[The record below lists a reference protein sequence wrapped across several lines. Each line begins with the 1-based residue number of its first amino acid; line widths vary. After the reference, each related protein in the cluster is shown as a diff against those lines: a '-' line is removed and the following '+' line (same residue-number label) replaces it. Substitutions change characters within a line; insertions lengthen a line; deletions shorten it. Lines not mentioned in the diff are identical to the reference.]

1 MALWKNKGEG
11 EGLERSVEPSRVI
24 SSQPIA
30 TASATQ
36 TERRHPGGYE
46 MANIGKSISIK
57 GDVIGD
63 EDTILEGRV
72 EGRVSLRNFHLTIG
86 PNGDIQGEVSA
97 KMVTVVGKIAG
108 NVIASERI
116 EVRETGR
123 IQGDLIAPRL
133 TVAEGAVI
141 NGAITMKDGAAIEKQ
156 QAKVSEKIE
165 QKKFEPA
172 PPPLSVSASKSA

>member
-11 EGLERSVEPSRVI
+11 DGLERSVEPSRVI
-24 SSQPIA
+24 SAQP
-30 TASATQ
+30 TTTSATQ
-36 TERRHPGGYE
+36 AERRHTGGYE

-141 NGAITMKDGAAIEKQ
+141 NGAITMKDGAAIEKS
-156 QAKVSEKIE
+156 QARAAEKIE

>member
-11 EGLERSVEPSRVI
+11 EGLERSVEPSRVV
-24 SSQPIA
+24 SAPPIA
-30 TASATQ
+30 SPTAQ
-36 TERRHPGGYE
+36 PERRHPGGYE

-57 GDVIGD
+57 GDVVGD

-97 KMVTVVGKIAG
+97 KQVTVVGKIAG

-141 NGAITMKDGAAIEKQ
+141 NGAITMKEASALEKLRP
-156 QAKVSEKIE
+156 AEKKIE
-165 QKKFEPA
+165 AAPA
-172 PPPLSVSASKSA
+172 PTPLVGHKAS

>member
-1 MALWKNKGEG
+1 MALWKNKGES
-11 EGLERSVEPSRVI
+11 EGPERSAEPSRVI
-24 SSQPIA
+24 STPPMPSPVAQP
-30 TASATQ
+30 
-36 TERRHPGGYE
+36 ERRHPQGGFE

-57 GDVIGD
+57 GDVVGD

-97 KMVTVVGKIAG
+97 KQVTVVGKIAG

-123 IQGDLIAPRL
+123 IQGDLVAPRL

-141 NGAITMKDGAAIEKQ
+141 NGAITMKEASAMEKLRP
-156 QAKVSEKIE
+156 AEKKLE
-165 QKKFEPA
+165 SAPA
-172 PPPLSVSASKSA
+172 PLVGQKAS

>member
-11 EGLERSVEPSRVI
+11 EGLERSVEPSRVVG
-24 SSQPIA
+24 QPP
-30 TASATQ
+30 TPTSAPQ
-36 TERRHPGGYE
+36 AERRHMGGIE

-57 GDVIGD
+57 GDVVGD

-97 KMVTVVGKIAG
+97 KQVTVVGKIAG

-141 NGAITMKDGAAIEKQ
+141 NGAITMKEANALEKLRP
-156 QAKVSEKIE
+156 AE
-165 QKKFEPA
+165 KKFEPA
-172 PPPLSVSASKSA
+172 PAPSLAAQKAS

>member
-11 EGLERSVEPSRVI
+11 EGQERTVEPSRVI
-24 SSQPIA
+24 SAQPIPS
-30 TASATQ
+30 TPIPQ
-36 TERRHPGGYE
+36 ERRHPGGIE

-57 GDVIGD
+57 GDVVGD

-97 KMVTVVGKIAG
+97 KQVTVVGKIAG

-141 NGAITMKDGAAIEKQ
+141 NGAITMKEASAMEKLRP
-156 QAKVSEKIE
+156 AEKKLE
-165 QKKFEPA
+165 SAPSPLVGQK
-172 PPPLSVSASKSA
+172 AS

>member
-11 EGLERSVEPSRVI
+11 EVERSVEPSRMI
-24 SSQPIA
+24 STPPVTTSVAQ
-30 TASATQ
+30 S
-36 TERRHPGGYE
+36 ERRHSGGYE

-57 GDVIGD
+57 GDVVGD

-97 KMVTVVGKIAG
+97 KQVTVVGKIVG
-108 NVIASERI
+108 NVIATERI

-133 TVAEGAVI
+133 TVAEGALI
-141 NGAITMKDGAAIEKQ
+141 NGAITMKEGSALEKLRP
-156 QAKVSEKIE
+156 AEKKIE
-165 QKKFEPA
+165 AAPTPSPILGQK
-172 PPPLSVSASKSA
+172 AS

>member
-1 MALWKNKGEG
+1 MALWKNKGES
-11 EGLERSVEPSRVI
+11 EGPERSAEPSRVI
-24 SSQPIA
+24 STPPIPSPIA
-30 TASATQ
+30 Q
-36 TERRHPGGYE
+36 PERRHPQGGFE

-57 GDVIGD
+57 GDVVGD

-97 KMVTVVGKIAG
+97 KQVTVVGKIAG

-141 NGAITMKDGAAIEKQ
+141 NGAITMKEASAMERRPAEKKPDAAPTPL
-156 QAKVSEKIE
+156 VVG
-165 QKKFEPA
+165 QK
-172 PPPLSVSASKSA
+172 AS

>member
-11 EGLERSVEPSRVI
+11 EAQERSVEPSRVI
-24 SSQPIA
+24 STPPI
-30 TASATQ
+30 TTPSSSPP
-36 TERRHPGGYE
+36 ERRHPGGYE

-57 GDVIGD
+57 GDVVGD

-97 KMVTVVGKIAG
+97 KQVTVVGKIAG

-133 TVAEGAVI
+133 PVAEGAVI
-141 NGAITMKDGAAIEKQ
+141 NGAITMKEASALEKQ
-156 QAKVSEKIE
+156 IRPAEK
-165 QKKFEPA
+165 KLEPA
-172 PPPLSVSASKSA
+172 PAPLIGQKAS